1 MYQEV
6 SFILCEKCFKGGNYE
21 KDKLADDFKL
31 KDSVDQAAIWTEAE
45 TLLLLES
52 VLKHGDDWDLVAK
65 NVQTKTKV
73 ECISKLIQLPFGDLM
88 FGGHRKSRYLDVI
101 ADINNSKQVGLA
113 SNASK
118 ESVEAEGPSPEL
130 QNTDD
135 KQASL
140 AFNESK
146 ESVEAEGRSPEL
158 ENKDQQ
164 NGDAENEG
172 PPRKRVCTEPT
183 SDIGSSLM
191 KQVLLLVFLVHH
203 LH

>member
-6 SFILCEKCFKGGNYE
+6 NFILCEKCFKGGNYE

-88 FGGHRKSRYLDVI
+88 LGGHRKSRYLDVI
-101 ADINNSKQVGLA
+101 ADINNSKQAGLA
-113 SNASK
+113 S
-118 ESVEAEGPSPEL
+118 
-130 QNTDD
+130 
-135 KQASL
+135 
-140 AFNESK
+140 NESK